1 MFREQQTLRSI
12 TCLEITCLT
21 NFEEYNMFREQQTLR
36 GITCLENEQT
46 LRGITCLENNK
57 L

>member
-12 TCLEITCLT
+12 TCLETK
-21 NFEEYNMFREQQTLR
+21 NFEEYNMFRD
-36 GITCLENEQT
+36 EQT

>member
-1 MFREQQTLRSI
+1 MFRAE
-12 TCLEITCLT
+12 
-21 NFEEYNMFREQQTLR
+21 QTLR

-46 LRGITCLENNK
+46 LRSITCLENNK

>member
-1 MFREQQTLRSI
+1 MFRDEQT
-12 TCLEITCLT
+12 
-21 NFEEYNMFREQQTLR
+21 FEGYNMFRD
-36 GITCLENEQT
+36 EQT

>member
-1 MFREQQTLRSI
+1 MFRDEQTLRGI
-12 TCLEITCLT
+12 TCLETT
-21 NFEEYNMFREQQTLR
+21 NFEEYNMFRD
-36 GITCLENEQT
+36 EQT

>member
-1 MFREQQTLRSI
+1 MFRDE
-12 TCLEITCLT
+12 
-21 NFEEYNMFREQQTLR
+21 QTLR

-57 L
+57 QHNFGV

>member
-1 MFREQQTLRSI
+1 MFRDE
-12 TCLEITCLT
+12 
-21 NFEEYNMFREQQTLR
+21 QTLR

-46 LRGITCLENNK
+46 LRSITGLEKKNFEEYNMFRENK